1 MALTMKKTILTAI
14 VFGLICAVSSHV
26 LELDDRFLGVYKESP
41 WLVEFYA
48 PWCGH
53 CKKLEPTFQQVS
65 ISLKN
70 TPVKVGKLDCTR
82 FSSVASEFSVKG
94 FPTIKFFNGENI
106 YTHKGDRSKEDILEF
121 VNRAK
126 GPAVRNLAS
135 KGKFDEAKRQHKDSA
150 FFLYLGRQD
159 PVDDMFS
166 KYSNVAVQMLIQSYF
181 YAGSNAV
188 LPDGVKPATIPTVLA
203 FKDQEVVEYQAPDG
217 VVTMS
222 SLQEW
227 INSERF
233 PAFPLVTGAN
243 INDIAES
250 GKILVMMVVN
260 DEDTESKAESE
271 RFKEM
276 VKLLATKHKD
286 RFHSGFQFLWM
297 SDMETVNSIAM
308 SFMKGPTLMLLNPT
322 THYYYIPSTPVHNFT
337 IEQLMQYLEDV
348 RDEKVP
354 ALGGTGFFQ
363 RLKRV
368 FYDLIVMVVGVW
380 QSSRWLFVLMF
391 GLPTTVISVVCYSLC
406 CMDTVD
412 DLPESEDEHSDEEHE
427 LLPQGQLQSDDTEQP
442 SAVQGHEKS
451 E

>member
-1 MALTMKKTILTAI
+1 MALSIRKTVLT
-14 VFGLICAVSSHV
+14 VLLFGLMCAVSSHV
-26 LELDDRFLGVYKESP
+26 LELDERFLEVHKEAP

-53 CKKLEPTFQQVS
+53 CKKLEPTFHQVS
-65 ISLKN
+65 LSLRN

-82 FSSVASEFSVKG
+82 FSSVASEFGVKG

-135 KGKFDEAKRQHKDSA
+135 KGKFDEANNQHKDSA

-166 KYSNVAVQMLIQSYF
+166 KYSNVAEQMLIQSYF
-181 YAGSNAV
+181 YAANPTV
-188 LPDGVKPATIPTVLA
+188 LPNNIKPAVVPTVLA

-217 VVTMS
+217 IVTMS
-222 SLQEW
+222 SLQDW
-227 INSERF
+227 VNSERF

-250 GKILVMMVVN
+250 GKIMVIMVYN
-260 DEDTESKAESE
+260 DEDSKSKTDSE
-271 RFKEM
+271 RIKDM
-276 VKLLATKHKD
+276 LKLLATQHKD
-286 RFHSGFQFLWM
+286 RFHRGFQFLWM
-297 SDMETVNSIAM
+297 SDIETVNSIAM
-308 SFMKGPTLMLLNPT
+308 SFMKGPVLMMLNPT
-322 THYYYIPSTPVHNFT
+322 THYYYIPSTPVAEIT
-337 IEQLMQYLEDV
+337 VQELMQYLEDV

-363 RLKRV
+363 RLKRI

-380 QSSRWLFVLMF
+380 QSSRWLFLLMF

-412 DLPESEDEHSDEEHE
+412 DLPESDDENSDEEHE
-427 LLPQGQLQSDDTEQP
+427 VLPHAQQESADTEQQ
-442 SAVQGHEKS
+442 SAVPGHEKS

>member
-1 MALTMKKTILTAI
+1 MALSMKRTILTVVLFGAI
-14 VFGLICAVSSHV
+14 CVVSSQV
-26 LELDDRFLGVYKESP
+26 LELDERFLDVYKEVP

-53 CKKLEPTFQQVS
+53 CKKLEPTFHQVS
-65 ISLKN
+65 MSLRN

-106 YTHKGDRSKEDILEF
+106 YTHRGDRTKEDIMEF

-135 KGKFDEAKRQHKDSA
+135 KGKFEEAKNQHKDSA

-166 KYSNVAVQMLIQSYF
+166 KYSNVAEQMLIQSYF
-181 YAGSNAV
+181 YAGNSAV
-188 LPDGVKPATIPTVLA
+188 LPQRIKPAVTPTVLA
-203 FKDQEVVEYQAPDG
+203 FKDQEVVEYKAQDG
-217 VVTMS
+217 IVTMS
-222 SLQEW
+222 SLQDW

-250 GKILVMMVVN
+250 GKILVMMAFD
-260 DEDTESKAESE
+260 DENTESKAGSE
-271 RFKEM
+271 RIKDM
-276 VKLLATKHKD
+276 VKVLATQHKD

-308 SFMKGPTLMLLNPT
+308 AFMKGPVVMLLNPT
-322 THYYYIPSTPVHNFT
+322 THYYYMPLTP
-337 IEQLMQYLEDV
+337 IQDMAMEQLMQYLEDV

-380 QSSRWLFVLMF
+380 QSSRWLFLLMF

-412 DLPESEDEHSDEEHE
+412 DLPESEDENSEDEQE
-427 LLPQGQLQSDDTEQP
+427 LLPQAPLEPDDTEQP
-442 SAVQGHEKS
+442 MAVPGHEKS